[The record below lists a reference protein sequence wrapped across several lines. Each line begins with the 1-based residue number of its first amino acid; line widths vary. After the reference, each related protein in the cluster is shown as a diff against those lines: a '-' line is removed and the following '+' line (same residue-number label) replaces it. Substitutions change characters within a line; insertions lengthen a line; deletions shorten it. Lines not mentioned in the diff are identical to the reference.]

1 MTKGK
6 RKKTPSRVKYEVKR
20 PTFSFRIYDELKARI
35 QKVKKVEGISNT
47 NLVEAAVGLFEVKG
61 KKEEEI
67 RQQAYD
73 EGWDK
78 GIEQAAELYV
88 VPYQCSICGKEI
100 VVDTDEEKK
109 AIKTYMR
116 EHGWGHADCV
126 KRRY

>member
-1 MTKGK
+1 
-6 RKKTPSRVKYEVKR
+6 
-20 PTFSFRIYDELKARI
+20 
-35 QKVKKVEGISNT
+35 
-47 NLVEAAVGLFEVKG
+47 VEAAVGLFEVKG